1 MEGGNEMDDK
11 FIVIIVLGFL
21 SAGLIWKMPNA
32 EITPILLSQIVAG
45 FLAFAVGKSKG

>member
-1 MEGGNEMDDK
+1 MDDK

-32 EITPILLSQIVAG
+32 EITPMAISNIISGL
-45 FLAFAVGKSKG
+45 LAFAVGKSVKR

>member
-1 MEGGNEMDDK
+1 MDDK

-32 EITPILLSQIVAG
+32 EITPMAISNIISGL
-45 FLAFAVGKSKG
+45 LAFAVGKSKG